1 MFDDGAHGDGSAGD
15 HVYGVQVTADGVI
28 FEYYIYAENTVA
40 GLFSPQRAEHEFHT
54 LVMNIPF
61 PQVGEVVVNELMAN
75 NVQTAVDN
83 YGEND
88 DWIELYN
95 TTSHA
100 VDLTGLYLSD
110 DIALYTKW
118 AIPVNSVIL
127 PNSYLIVWADNDPS
141 QIGLHTNFK
150 LSSNGESLF
159 FSNGINLYDQVS
171 FSLQSADISYAR
183 CPDAGIF
190 SFAAPTF
197 NATNNCFAGI
207 GEYFYHANIKT
218 PKWLRY
224 FIQTPELHSIHH
236 QYDVHKY
243 NFSDIPLWD
252 RIFGTYKDT
261 TEFVDRCGFP
271 KGAEEKLGEMLVFK
285 DVYKIQN
292 N

>member
-1 MFDDGAHGDGSAGD
+1 MIIATIFFLFYERLNPGRKLPESKNWYWRALFINGIQLLITLA
-15 HVYGVQVTADGVI
+15 TARLWIEIFGEVSLFKIRSWQSPLFEGLLGWFIGTFFFYWWHRLRHAKGFWVI
-28 FEYYIYAENTVA
+28 FHQIHH
-40 GLFSPQRAEHEFHT
+40 SPSRIE
-54 LVMNIPF
+54 
-61 PQVGEVVVNELMAN
+61 
-75 NVQTAVDN
+75 AV
-83 YGEND
+83 
-88 DWIELYN
+88 
-95 TTSHA
+95 TSFYKHP
-100 VDLTGLYLSD
+100 VEILSD
-110 DIALYTKW
+110 SILSAL
-118 AIPVNSVIL
+118 IL
-127 PNSYLIVWADNDPS
+127 YPLLGCSMMGGFWY
-141 QIGLHTNFK
+141 
-150 LSSNGESLF
+150 
-159 FSNGINLYDQVS
+159 
-171 FSLQSADISYAR
+171 
-183 CPDAGIF
+183 
-190 SFAAPTF
+190 
-197 NATNNCFAGI
+197 NCFAGI